1 MPSTEKLLEL
11 DRQRVWHPYAPM
23 PGTRPPLVVTAA
35 RGVRLRLADGAEV
48 IDGMSSWW
56 AAVHGYAHPA
66 LDAAAR
72 EQLERMSHVM
82 FGGLT
87 HEQAV
92 TLADR
97 LAALAP
103 GGLEHVFLCD
113 SGSVSVEVA
122 IKMCLQYWRS
132 RGLPDKK
139 RLLTWRG
146 GYHGDTFMAM
156 SVCDPEG
163 GMHRMW
169 DGTAP
174 RQVFAGL
181 PPAGFAVGVDEAYAA
196 ALRALIERHKDELAA
211 VIVEPVVQGAGG
223 MRFHDP
229 GYLRVLREACDA
241 HGVLLVFDEIATGF
255 GRTGALFAAEHAGVS
270 PDVMC
275 VGKALAG
282 GYLTLAAA
290 LASAEVAAGIAA
302 GELPVLAH
310 GPTFMGNPL
319 ACAVAN
325 ASLDVLLGNA
335 TATATAPATY
345 PDGWRAAVTRIEAGL
360 RAGLAPAAGR
370 AGVADV
376 RVLGAIGVVQLDREV
391 DIAAATAAAVRAG
404 VWLRPFRDLVYT
416 MPPYVTGDEDVA
428 AICAGVLAA
437 VEAVA
442 PELAVDGFA
451 CVLFQ
456 GASVRFADCAMRRW
470 STRTCC
476 RRNVR

>member
-1 MPSTEKLLEL
+1 MEKLLEV
-11 DRQRVWHPYAPM
+11 DRARVWHPYGPM
-23 PGTRPPLVVTAA
+23 PGTRPPLVVESAS
-35 RGVRLRLADGAEV
+35 GVRLRLSGGREL

-56 AAVHGYAHPA
+56 AAIHGYRHPA
-66 LDAAAR
+66 LDGAANH
-72 EQLERMSHVM
+72 QLGRMSHVM

-87 HEQAV
+87 HEPAV
-92 TLADR
+92 ALADR

-103 GGLEHVFLCD
+103 EGLEHVFLCD

-132 RGLPDKK
+132 RGLAAKT

-169 DGTAP
+169 DGVLP

-181 PPAGFAVGVDEAYAA
+181 PPAGFGAGVDEVYADSLRQLI
-196 ALRALIERHKDELAA
+196 ALHADELAA

-229 GYLRVLREACDA
+229 GYLHVLREACDA
-241 HGVLLVFDEIATGF
+241 HGVLLIFDEIATGF
-255 GRTGALFAAEHAGVS
+255 GRTGPLFAAEHAGVA

-275 VGKALAG
+275 VGKALTG

-290 LASAEVAAGIAA
+290 LCTAEVASGIGR

-325 ASLDVLLGNA
+325 ASLSVLFGG
-335 TATATAPATY
+335 ATY
-345 PDGWRAAVTRIEAGL
+345 PHGWRSEVTRIEAGL
-360 RAGLAPAAGR
+360 RAGLAPAADR
-370 AGVADV
+370 PGVADV

-391 DIAAATAAAVRAG
+391 DVAAATEAAVRAG
-404 VWLRPFRDLVYT
+404 VWLRPFRDLIYT
-416 MPPYVTGDEDVA
+416 MPPYVTGDDDVA
-428 AICAGVLAA
+428 SICSGVLSAVSASIGSAA
-437 VEAVA
+437 
-442 PELAVDGFA
+442 
-451 CVLFQ
+451 
-456 GASVRFADCAMRRW
+456 R
-470 STRTCC
+470 
-476 RRNVR
+476 